1 MSGKE
6 WLELNEFME
15 QTQYSKSQI
24 AKLVKSKEIEAK
36 NVKGELYLR
45 VVATPPIPSGEG
57 QMFQESIQ
65 KILEIH
71 SKLTIAKDEVISAYK
86 SENEFLKNTIASMQ
100 ETYKQEKQLIEFL
113 RQELE
118 KNREEIEAMKRK
130 YRLMWDKV
138 SKNESSK

>member
-1 MSGKE
+1 MSEKD
-6 WLELNEFME
+6 WVALNEFMTE
-15 QTQYSKSQI
+15 TQYSKSQI
-24 AKLVKSKEIEAK
+24 AKLVKNKELEAK
-36 NVKGELYLR
+36 NIKGELYLR
-45 VVATPPIPSGEG
+45 VATPPVPSGEG

-71 SKLTIAKDEVISAYK
+71 SKLTVAKDEVISAYK

-113 RQELE
+113 TQELE
-118 KNREEIEAMKRK
+118 KNREEIESIKRK

-138 SKNESSK
+138 SKNESPK

>member
-6 WLELNEFME
+6 WLELNEFIE

-36 NVKGELYLR
+36 NIKGELYLR
-45 VVATPPIPSGEG
+45 VATPPVPSGEG
-57 QMFQESIQ
+57 QMLQESIQ

-100 ETYKQEKQLIEFL
+100 ETYKQEKLLIEFL

-118 KNREEIEAMKRK
+118 KNREEIESMKKK

>member
-1 MSGKE
+1 MSEGN
-6 WLELNEFME
+6 WLALDEFMNE
-15 QTQYSKSQI
+15 TQYTKSQI
-24 AKLVKSKEIEAK
+24 AKLVKSKEVEAK
-36 NVKGELYLR
+36 NIKGELYLR
-45 VVATPPIPSGEG
+45 VVTPPVIHSEG
-57 QMFQESIQ
+57 QVFQESIQ

-71 SKLTIAKDEVISAYK
+71 SKLTVAKDEVISAYK
-86 SENEFLKNTIASMQ
+86 NENDFLKNTIASMQ

-118 KNREEIEAMKRK
+118 KNREEIESIKKK

>member
-6 WLELNEFME
+6 WLELNEFIE

-45 VVATPPIPSGEG
+45 VVATPPVPSGEE

>member
-1 MSGKE
+1 MSEKN
-6 WLELNEFME
+6 WLTLDEFIG
-15 QTQYSKSQI
+15 QTQYTKSQI
-24 AKLVKSKEIEAK
+24 AKLVKTKEVEAK
-36 NVKGELYLR
+36 NIKGELFLR
-45 VVATPPIPSGEG
+45 MATPPALSNEG

-71 SKLTIAKDEVISAYK
+71 SKLTIAKDEVICAYK
-86 SENEFLKNTIASMQ
+86 NENEFLKATIASMQ

-118 KNREEIEAMKRK
+118 KNREEIESIKKK

-138 SKNESSK
+138 SKNESPK

>member
-1 MSGKE
+1 MSKE
-6 WLELNEFME
+6 WLELNEFIE

-45 VVATPPIPSGEG
+45 VVANPPVPSGEG
-57 QMFQESIQ
+57 QMLQESIQ

-100 ETYKQEKQLIEFL
+100 ETYKQEKLLIEFL

-118 KNREEIEAMKRK
+118 KNREEIESMKKK

>member
-45 VVATPPIPSGEG
+45 VVATPPVPSGEG